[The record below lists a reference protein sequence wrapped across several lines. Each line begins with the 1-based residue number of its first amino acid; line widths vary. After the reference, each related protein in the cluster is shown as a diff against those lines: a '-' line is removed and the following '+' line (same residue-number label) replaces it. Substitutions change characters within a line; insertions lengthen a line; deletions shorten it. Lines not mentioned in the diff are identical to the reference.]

1 MWKSLKIDDIYGPV
15 NDNFLNS
22 GLKKKKKTVQIWYY
36 HAISSCSKKKRLV
49 R

>member
-22 GLKKKKKTVQIWYY
+22 GLKKKKKLCKFDITTLLALVL
-36 HAISSCSKKKRLV
+36 KKSV
-49 R
+49 